1 MEEQPTSVNWQIRS
15 WTVCSNSRG
24 SNSHVCGREGLIDLG
39 MVFSRARRNGCV
51 NVEALFRRAS
61 APTWRGIRSY
71 NVCCTGSDLTLR
83 VCSVRERPNAVA
95 RTRPY
100 CVPGLQMQVSGVRG
114 KLTSNALFYFR
125 QSGGSGGF
133 GRGGGGDLAVQS
145 QFEDKTPYGHLRTR
159 RRDLPSTFETTKP
172 ETLLPQRREEGK
184 RAATIW

>member
-1 MEEQPTSVNWQIRS
+1 
-15 WTVCSNSRG
+15 
-24 SNSHVCGREGLIDLG
+24 

-125 QSGGSGGF
+125 QSGG
-133 GRGGGGDLAVQS
+133 RGGDGETCQVLSKPRNQKHFCLKGERKASELPKPCTSYLLVTTGRSLPSLTRTYPDRPPSSGELQKDLFVA
-145 QFEDKTPYGHLRTR
+145 LRFQQGRHFSVGCR
-159 RRDLPSTFETTKP
+159 RR
-172 ETLLPQRREEGK
+172 RRG
-184 RAATIW
+184 RWNQYSL

>member
-1 MEEQPTSVNWQIRS
+1 M
-15 WTVCSNSRG
+15 
-24 SNSHVCGREGLIDLG
+24 CGREGLIDLG

-125 QSGGSGGF
+125 QSGG
-133 GRGGGGDLAVQS
+133 RGGDGETCQVLSKPRNQKHFCLKGERKASELQQS
-145 QFEDKTPYGHLRTR
+145 GNLPTR
-159 RRDLPSTFETTKP
+159 AICD
-172 ETLLPQRREEGK
+172 
-184 RAATIW
+184 ATIEYGFSFAANEPYEPPL